1 MLQVKAWIETVTIP
15 TYETGRPEKNP
26 IFLEKRVYQGSRGS
40 VYPHPV
46 VEKISEEKINK
57 EYQAVFIENEFIL
70 IMILPSLGGR
80 IQRAYDKLRKR
91 DFVYYTQVIKPA
103 LVGLTGP
110 WISGGI
116 EFNWPQH
123 HRPSTFDPVDFTIVE
138 NKDGSKTVW
147 VNEVELMTRTKG
159 MAGFTLYP
167 GKAYLEIRGKLFNRT
182 PFPQTFLWWANPA
195 VKVNDHYQSIFP
207 PDVHAVFDHGKRDVS
222 GFPIAT
228 GTYYKVDYSPGT
240 DISRYK
246 NIPVPTSFMAV
257 ESKYNFIGGYEHD
270 AQAGMLHVAN
280 HHVSPGKKQWTWG
293 TGDFGQAWD
302 KNLTDEDGPYIELM
316 CGVFTDN
323 QPDFSW
329 LQPNE
334 EKTFEQYFMPYAGIG
349 EVKNASKYAAI
360 NCIVTSDAVAIKVYA
375 TSVFTDAEINVFDDG
390 ILNYGDLGTLIYG
403 EKDVIKYGDKGALI
417 YRDKGKLIY
426 CDKIL
431 LDPSGI
437 YEYRLTTSASFAD
450 REFTVEI
457 SSNGRLLI
465 DYKHRRQEAKDLPSA
480 ATAAQ
485 DPKDVTT
492 IEKLFL
498 NGLHLEQ
505 YRHAT
510 YDPCSYYLE
519 GLRRDPEDIRCNNAM
534 GLWYLRKAQP
544 AKAESYLRQAVK
556 SIILR
561 NPNPYD
567 GEPLYNLGLCLK
579 MLHRDDEAFDLYYK
593 STWNDSFQHNGFLQL
608 ARLASRRND
617 FEEALE
623 LVEKSLNC
631 NYSSATARHLK
642 AALLRKLKRNDEAV
656 KWIDKSLELDA
667 FNLGCL
673 FERKILLSDIDYPLP
688 GDTNNS
694 AEADLNAVI
703 EADMNAVVEADMNFN
718 AKSRTY
724 SPVRNNFNNYAEYA
738 LDYADAGLYIE
749 AFELLKTYR
758 YSKDEPLLNY
768 YLGWFQLKAGYPDE
782 AKLYFNKGS
791 SAPADFCFPSKIE
804 EVEILKSALKQNDQ
818 DAKAYYYLGNYWF
831 ANAVYPDAIACWE
844 KSTTIDD
851 SFPTSF
857 RNLALAYFNK
867 EHEKD
872 KALGAMEKA
881 FALDQA
887 DARLLMELDLLHKLC
902 NYSPWK
908 RLQFLE
914 DHIELVEQRHDLY
927 MERLTLYNQLGD
939 FETAKALIC
948 ERKFQPWEGGEG
960 KIVLQF
966 CTCNIE
972 LAKQALEENDP
983 AKALQLLNELEKYPD
998 NLGEGKLP
1006 GKPEND
1012 IYYWKGIAYGM
1023 MNRQADA
1030 NIEFEKAKQ
1039 GDIIPK
1045 QAIFY
1050 NDPQP
1055 ENIFYQAKAW
1065 QKTGNIKYASTIF
1078 ENLLVFGKEH
1088 MNDHIRIDYFAVSL
1102 PELMV
1107 FDQDL
1112 DNKNA
1117 IHCLYVMGL
1126 GYLGLNDKIL
1136 ANECFSEVLKLDV
1149 NHIGASIHLNTALL

>member
-1 MLQVKAWIETVTIP
+1 MQQVKAWTEIVTIP
-15 TYETGRPEKNP
+15 TYEIGMPEKNP
-26 IFLEKRVYQGSRGS
+26 IFLEKRIYQGSRGA

-46 VEKISEEKINK
+46 IEKIAEQKIDK
-57 EYQAVFIENEFIL
+57 QYQVVFIENEFVL

-91 DFVYYTQVIKPA
+91 DFVYYNQVIKPA

-123 HRPSTFDPVDFTIVE
+123 HRPSTFDPVDFTIIE

-167 GKAYLEIRGKLFNRT
+167 EKAYLEIKGKLFNRT

-195 VKVNDHYQSIFP
+195 VKVNDQYQSIFP

-222 GFPIAT
+222 GFPVAT

-257 ESKYNFIGGYEHD
+257 ESEFNFIGGYEHD
-270 AQAGMLHVAN
+270 TQAGMLHVAN
-280 HHVSPGKKQWTWG
+280 HHISPGKKQWTWG
-293 TGDFGQAWD
+293 AGDFGRAWD

-349 EVKNASKYAAI
+349 EVKNASKHAAI
-360 NCIVTSDAVAIKVYA
+360 NCVISSDAILIKVY
-375 TSVFTDAEINVFDDG
+375 SSSSFPDAEITVTVGGQSIFA
-390 ILNYGDLGTLIYG
+390 
-403 EKDVIKYGDKGALI
+403 EKV
-417 YRDKGKLIY
+417 KLE
-426 CDKIL
+426 
-431 LDPSGI
+431 PGSI
-437 YEYRLTTSASFAD
+437 YEHRLQTNDSFEAKEFEVEVSAK
-450 REFTVEI
+450 
-457 SSNGRLLI
+457 GRVLV
-465 DYKHRRQEAKDLPSA
+465 DYKHRQQKAKELPSA
-480 ATAAQ
+480 ATAAP
-485 DPKDVTT
+485 DPKDVKT

-498 NGLHLEQ
+498 HGLHLEQ

-519 GLRRDPEDIRCNNAM
+519 ALRRDPEDVRSNNAM
-534 GLWYLRKAQP
+534 GLWYLRRAQP
-544 AKAESYLRQAVK
+544 GQAESYLRQAVK
-556 SIILR
+556 SILRR

-567 GEPLYNLGLCLK
+567 GEPLYNLGLCLRMQQQDK
-579 MLHRDDEAFDLYYK
+579 EAFDFFYK
-593 STWNDSFQHNGFLQL
+593 ATWNDGWQHSGFLQL
-608 ARLASRRND
+608 AKLASKR
-617 FEEALE
+617 EEFDEAIE
-623 LVEKSLNC
+623 LVDKSLNR
-631 NYSSATARHLK
+631 NHSSPAARHLK
-642 AALLRKLKRNDEAV
+642 AALLRKLNRNDEALE
-656 KWIDKSLELDA
+656 WIYQSLQLDA

-673 FERKILLSDIDYPLP
+673 FEKSLFDKIFFEETLIEEVPHESAGATKKSVSVDPGDIGDNYQRSEPPLP
-688 GDTNNS
+688 GSYVSGANYRG
-694 AEADLNAVI
+694 EADNNDEKAGTGDL
-703 EADMNAVVEADMNFN
+703 
-718 AKSRTY
+718 KSFID
-724 SPVRNNFNNYAEYA
+724 SPVRNSFNNYAEYA
-738 LDYADAGLYIE
+738 LDYADAGMYNE
-749 AFELLKTYR
+749 AYHLLKTY
-758 YSKDEPLLNY
+758 KPAKEEALLNY
-768 YLGWFQLKAGYPDE
+768 YLGWFRLKAGSATE
-782 AKLYFNKGS
+782 AKSYFDRAS
-791 SAPADFCFPSKIE
+791 AAPADFCFPSKVE
-804 EVEILKSALKQNDQ
+804 EVEILRAALQQNDRA
-818 DAKAYYYLGNYWF
+818 AKAFYYLGNYWF
-831 ANAVYPDAIACWE
+831 ANGVYPEAISSWE
-844 KSTTIDD
+844 RSAGIDD
-851 SFPTSF
+851 QFPTVF
-857 RNLALAYFNK
+857 RNLSLAYFNK
-867 EHEKD
+867 LNEPTR
-872 KALGAMEKA
+872 ALEAMEKA
-881 FALDQA
+881 FDLDPT

-914 DHIELVEQRHDLY
+914 DHIELVDQRHDLY

-939 FETAKALIC
+939 FETAKALIS

-972 LAKQALEENDP
+972 LAKQSLEENDP
-983 AKALQLLNELEKYPD
+983 QTALQLLNELELYPD

-1012 IYYWKGIAYGM
+1012 IYYWRGIAYEM
-1023 MNRQADA
+1023 MNRREDA
-1030 NIEFEKAKQ
+1030 LGAFDKAKQ
-1039 GDIIPK
+1039 GDIVPK

-1065 QKTGNIKYASTIF
+1065 QKTGNEDYAKVIF
-1078 ENLLVFGKEH
+1078 ENLVVFGKEH
-1088 MNDHIRIDYFAVSL
+1088 IDDQIRIDYFAVSL

-1126 GYLGLNDKIL
+1126 GYLGHNDL
-1136 ANECFSEVLKLDV
+1136 QRARECFTEVLQRDV
-1149 NHIGASIHLNTALL
+1149 NHIGASIHLNCKLL